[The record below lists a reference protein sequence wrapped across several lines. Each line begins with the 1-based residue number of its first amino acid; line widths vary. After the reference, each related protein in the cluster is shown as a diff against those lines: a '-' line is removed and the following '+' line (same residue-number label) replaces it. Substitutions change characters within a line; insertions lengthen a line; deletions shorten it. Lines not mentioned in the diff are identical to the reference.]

1 MATLLAITV
10 LLPLFGGVVLLLAPR
25 LGFHGVR
32 SIALGTTLLTL
43 AGTLMLL
50 AAFRSEL
57 TRPQFTVLSDHGHY
71 GWSWFERPD
80 IRFALGLDGLSLW
93 LFVLTSLLML
103 TAIAASWESIR
114 ERVRA
119 YYALLLVL
127 QTGLL
132 GLFASLD
139 IVLFYVFF
147 EFTLV
152 PLFFLIG
159 LWGGRER
166 RRAAV
171 TFFLYTLAGGLLT
184 LLGVI
189 ALVVVHYQY
198 SKDHILTFSIPELT
212 LGLASLPWS
221 EWKSAQSWSS
231 PQVVIFLLL
240 MAGFAIKVPI
250 FPFHTWLPLAHVE
263 APTAGSILLAGVL
276 LKVGSYGLLRFNI
289 GMTPLGA
296 AAMFPLVASLAVIGI
311 IYGALAALAQTDI
324 KRLVAYSSVSHMGF
338 IVLGM
343 FSLNATGLDGST
355 IQMINHGLTT
365 GALFACVGMVYERYH
380 TRDINEVGGL
390 WNRLPILALFLM
402 LAALGSAA
410 VPGLNGFVGEFPIL
424 VGAFARS
431 PRAAVLAATG
441 MILGACY
448 LFWLLR
454 KVLFGPLREPAAAPG
469 SQHDGHDAGPGH
481 SPVPPIGWH
490 EIAGLTPILVMIV
503 LIGVFPRPFFDQIRP
518 AVGQLDQIIQ
528 SEQIEGTRD
537 AAQTSA
543 PSARIGPPRPNTER
557 GTVAEQFGASIRSPS
572 PQRGEG
578 SGVRGRIP
586 ARSASK
592 GFRSPSP
599 QRGEGSGVRGQWR
612 AVTEAAPRPVTF
624 RLPHPSGQRVKR

>member
-10 LLPLFGGVVLLLAPR
+10 FLPLAGALVLVLAPR
-25 LGFHGVR
+25 LDLER
-32 SIALGTTLLTL
+32 ARRIALGVTLLTL
-43 AGTLMLL
+43 AGSLILL
-50 AAFRSEL
+50 AGFRSEVAG
-57 TRPQFTVLSDHGHY
+57 PQFTVLSEQGRY
-71 GWSWFERPD
+71 GWVWFERPD

-103 TAIAASWESIR
+103 TALAASWESIR
-114 ERVRA
+114 ERVCA
-119 YYALLLVL
+119 YYALLLAL

-139 IVLFYVFF
+139 VVLFYIFF
-147 EFTLV
+147 EFTLI

-159 LWGGRER
+159 LWGGPQR

-171 TFFLYTLAGGLLT
+171 TFFLYTLAGSLLT
-184 LLGVI
+184 LVGVI
-189 ALVVVHYQY
+189 ALVIVHYQY
-198 SKDHILTFSIPELT
+198 SPDNILTFSIPELT
-212 LGLASLPWS
+212 IGLTALPWDQ
-221 EWKSAQSWSS
+221 WKSAESWTS
-231 PQVVIFLLL
+231 PQVLIFLLL

-296 AAMFPLVASLAVIGI
+296 AAMFPLIATLAVTGI

-343 FSLNATGLDGST
+343 FALNATGLDGST
-355 IQMINHGLTT
+355 VQMLNHGLTT

-380 TRDINEVGGL
+380 TRDINEIGGL
-390 WNRLPILALFLM
+390 WNRFPLLAFFWIM
-402 LAALGSAA
+402 AALGSAA

-424 VGAFARS
+424 VGAFAAS

-448 LFWLLR
+448 LFWML
-454 KVLFGPLREPAAAPG
+454 KKTLFGPLREPLAVAAGHDSAG
-469 SQHDGHDAGPGH
+469 HAAGGHDGQDGH
-481 SPVPPIGWH
+481 ALVPPLGWH
-490 EIAGLTPILVMIV
+490 EIAGMTPLMVMIV

-518 AVGQLDQIIQ
+518 AVGHLDQNIQ
-528 SEQIEGTRD
+528 TQQAARATLRT
-537 AAQTSA
+537 AAQSRLL
-543 PSARIGPPRPNTER
+543 P
-557 GTVAEQFGASIRSPS
+557 PS
-572 PQRGEG
+572 PRQQDGAGAARQPAQQDDRG
-578 SGVRGRIP
+578 P
-586 ARSASK
+586 
-592 GFRSPSP
+592 
-599 QRGEGSGVRGQWR
+599 
-612 AVTEAAPRPVTF
+612 AAPDTKAARKEP
-624 RLPHPSGQRVKR
+624 